1 MIRQSLPSHCTTID
15 GQCTPSIVIHP
26 IFAYRLCAKQNISST
41 SRLEVSNTRIL
52 PAVQVIIPPFLV
64 FFLGYLDYLKFGIF
78 AALLAS
84 LLYFSLLAFFHCL
97 VPAMAKIRPFKDT
110 ESAWLTILA
119 SICTVYNVF
128 SGLQVTIFRLEGH
141 LNTLFT
147 SSLVPTCY
155 ITKS

>member
-1 MIRQSLPSHCTTID
+1 MIRQSLPWHRTTID
-15 GQCTPSIVIHP
+15 GQCTPSIVVHP
-26 IFAYRLCAKQNISST
+26 IFAYRLCAKQKISST

-52 PAVQVIIPPFLV
+52 PAVQVMIPPFSS
-64 FFLGYLDYLKFGIF
+64 FLSRLPQLPEIWHFCC
-78 AALLAS
+78 LAS
-84 LLYFSLLAFFHCL
+84 LLYFSLLGFFHCL

-119 SICTVYNVF
+119 SICTVYSVF

-147 SSLVPTCY
+147 SSLVPICY